1 MTEFGFW
8 LHRVLRQESHN
19 ELMDE
24 KTLCK
29 NSLETVLIN
38 QTNAWCLVMSDVGN
52 KPDTS
57 NALRRYWRQERARA
71 FAHCASV
78 PEVLKSLVAREM
90 FNIYRR
96 ALYELNSHK
105 ELSLGLIHIQELAT
119 QNADALRIHIKIM
132 MRLIRLWQLSG
143 LTSIGQSE
151 FCEAA

>member
-1 MTEFGFW
+1 MTRMTEFGFW
-8 LHRVLRQESHN
+8 LHRVYAEESHN

-71 FAHCASV
+71 FALCFSTGS
-78 PEVLKSLVAREM
+78 P
-90 FNIYRR
+90 
-96 ALYELNSHK
+96 
-105 ELSLGLIHIQELAT
+105 
-119 QNADALRIHIKIM
+119 
-132 MRLIRLWQLSG
+132 
-143 LTSIGQSE
+143 
-151 FCEAA
+151 